1 MTRKERRR
9 RRARA
14 RMIRLVVV
22 AATLAT
28 MAMCASFALGKERP
42 GMAAE
47 AQVNEPEAVQSTPV
61 LLVNTESKADRRKMR
76 KDHLLGMQTP
86 QIWMHLR
93 SNREKEKARRE
104 GGRKEM
110 ILSGHEIKKQ
120 RMTGKIKIENFN
132 ERQLGPNS
140 YNLRLGSDLLVY
152 RSEVLDAKQDNDVE
166 RLHIPPEGILLT
178 PGRLYLGET
187 MEYTETEDLVPM
199 VEGRSSVGRLGIN
212 IHATAGFGDVGFHG
226 RWTLELSCVQPVKI
240 YAGMEICQIYYH
252 TIQGEIEKTYAGKYQ
267 GSEGVKSS
275 RLWQDFGGKR

>member
-1 MTRKERRR
+1 
-9 RRARA
+9 
-14 RMIRLVVV
+14 
-22 AATLAT
+22 
-28 MAMCASFALGKERP
+28 
-42 GMAAE
+42 
-47 AQVNEPEAVQSTPV
+47 
-61 LLVNTESKADRRKMR
+61 
-76 KDHLLGMQTP
+76 
-86 QIWMHLR
+86 
-93 SNREKEKARRE
+93 
-104 GGRKEM
+104 M

-120 RMTGKIKIENFN
+120 RMIGKIKIENFN

-178 PGRLYLGET
+178 PGRLHLGET

-240 YAGMEICQIYYH
+240 YAG
-252 TIQGEIEKTYAGKYQ
+252 KYQ